1 MGSYLCAQILRP
13 LVPQKTQLPLIT
25 QSIVS
30 NYAFDRF
37 APLNQ
42 LLSDTAGS
50 IPTTPT
56 AYAYMPWSI
65 SFIVWGDEFRPSR
78 VPFKFTE
85 QHDPG
90 ITGTLGRY
98 RGQPVPYGKARYDV
112 PPSVPN
118 VDRLKHIVETFEPL
132 MGDIQAAGAT
142 NWDISIGR
150 FYNGQ
155 CNEGFSL
162 EDLKLIIRLKCG
174 FSIPHTASRRKK

>member
-1 MGSYLCAQILRP
+1 
-13 LVPQKTQLPLIT
+13 
-25 QSIVS
+25 
-30 NYAFDRF
+30 
-37 APLNQ
+37 
-42 LLSDTAGS
+42 
-50 IPTTPT
+50 
-56 AYAYMPWSI
+56 MPWCI
-65 SFIVWGDEFRPSR
+65 SFEIYGEEFHPSQ
-78 VPFKFTE
+78 VPFQFTK

-90 ITGTLGRY
+90 VIGTIGRY

-132 MGDIQAAGAT
+132 IGDIQAAGAT

-174 FSIPHTASRRKK
+174 FSYSAYSVSKKEIRRLAREFETFEKVEAIEHIE